1 MHSGARSSILL
12 RMYAKDRAQV
22 FAATLLNGQV
32 QSRRVMFPC
41 QKGTH
46 HTASKCMHAGHWK
59 LESVD
64 NGAAYALA
72 AALWLADNGL
82 LFRSDPSSAMVSSLQ

>member
-1 MHSGARSSILL
+1 
-12 RMYAKDRAQV
+12 
-22 FAATLLNGQV
+22 
-32 QSRRVMFPC
+32 
-41 QKGTH
+41 
-46 HTASKCMHAGHWK
+46 MHAGHRK

-82 LFRSDPSSAMVSSLQ
+82 LFRSDLHVANSRRPDFLLFARARLRAHVPKQEEQVGTPTYPHNSEGAYSEAQAPRNHL